1 LLTSVLICYIFLKR
15 IKLLTDYT
23 YIAYFLMAAV
33 AFGGGAIAIPMVLR
47 YFGVVQRNPNPDK
60 YNTYEC
66 GMETT
71 GKTWIQFNFRYY
83 FYALIFV
90 TLGCDGCLPVSVGSA
105 TQTTRG
111 DGNGYDTD
119 ICLHHCYRLHIR
131 MEEKGS

>member
-1 LLTSVLICYIFLKR
+1 M
-15 IKLLTDYT
+15 LTDYT

-33 AFGGGAIAIPMVLR
+33 AFGGGAIAIPIVLR
-47 YFGVVQRNPNPDK
+47 YFHVVLRNPNPDK

-90 TLGCDGCLPVSVGSA
+90 TLDVMVVFLYPWAVQLRQLGTPALVSILVFIFII
-105 TQTTRG
+105 TI
-111 DGNGYDTD
+111 GYVYAWKKKA
-119 ICLHHCYRLHIR
+119 L
-131 MEEKGS
+131 EWN